1 MSPGI
6 IMEEQ
11 SSSSGEAPKPAPRGR
26 ALWIVVAVL
35 IVIVV
40 VVLAAAVGGLF
51 SPTAPATPQP
61 RIGVLLS
68 QTGALSQC
76 GPGYTKAPKL
86 GADQIYASRRVLRQP
101 ARMCLALDQT
111 DS

>member
-26 ALWIVVAVL
+26 ALWIVIAVL

-51 SPTAPATPQP
+51 SPTAAPKPQL
-61 RIGVLLS
+61 RIGILLS
-68 QTGALSQC
+68 QTAALSQYV
-76 GPGYTKAPKL
+76 PGHTTDAKL
-86 GADQIYASRRVLRQP
+86 AIGTLTGTRSTRR
-101 ARMCLALDQT
+101 QT
-111 DS
+111 LP